1 MRTAEIKEK
10 IVELLAKARQAPP
23 TAREIAE
30 ELGLSGAGRKRL
42 GKLLAELHREGLI
55 VPLRRGRYALGPETE
70 LLPGRLQL
78 TRAGNGFVDTDK
90 GSVFVPSEAVGTA
103 LPGDRVMVRL
113 EVGENDRGPAGRV
126 VRIIERSRH
135 DIVGTLK
142 STGSFLYVLPL
153 DPVYRRDFYVAD
165 AGGARLDDRVVVRFT
180 NWQNRHVSPEGE
192 ILEVLGPADKPAGD
206 TLAVMRQ
213 YGYEDG
219 FPDKVM
225 RKAEAASS
233 LIESAG
239 KREDLRSMF
248 VLTIDPVKSRDYDD
262 ALSLERD
269 SRGRRVLGVHIADV
283 SHFVPAGGALDEEAR
298 RRGNSVYLPDKVL
311 PMLPEQ
317 LSNGVC
323 SLRPG
328 VGRLTVSAFITFDD
342 KGEVLSRRFARTV
355 ICSAAR
361 LTYDQVLALLEKG
374 NAAAKKAR
382 RAHDGTGLDRRTSD
396 KIMELDSLAQQ
407 LRQRRFDR
415 HALDIR
421 MRECE
426 VELAADGTVSDIR
439 LVLND
444 RSHQLIEECM
454 VAANEA
460 VDLELSNR
468 GVATISRFHEPP
480 REEKLQELA
489 LELQGMG
496 YSPGNLAVPANLA
509 AFMRSVNDDPL
520 AHHVRVA
527 VLKSMNRAVYS
538 ASQRGHFGLAKAF
551 YTHFTSPIRRYT
563 DLVVHRLLGAA
574 VLDGEAAEKGS
585 RRLPYRGPELEQ
597 ISSYCSDTER
607 RAEEAERMLAEI
619 KKCRYLARES
629 RDNPDREYEAVVVNV
644 TNFGLF
650 VELIEIQIDGLV
662 HVSGISERFVRFDR
676 RNRALRSGR
685 DVFKVGKR
693 IRVRV
698 VDVDL
703 DKRQA
708 ELVVA

>member
-1 MRTAEIKEK
+1 
-10 IVELLAKARQAPP
+10 
-23 TAREIAE
+23 
-30 ELGLSGAGRKRL
+30 
-42 GKLLAELHREGLI
+42 
-55 VPLRRGRYALGPETE
+55 
-70 LLPGRLQL
+70 
-78 TRAGNGFVDTDK
+78 
-90 GSVFVPSEAVGTA
+90 
-103 LPGDRVMVRL
+103 
-113 EVGENDRGPAGRV
+113 
-126 VRIIERSRH
+126 
-135 DIVGTLK
+135 
-142 STGSFLYVLPL
+142 
-153 DPVYRRDFYVAD
+153 
-165 AGGARLDDRVVVRFT
+165 
-180 NWQNRHVSPEGE
+180 
-192 ILEVLGPADKPAGD
+192 
-206 TLAVMRQ
+206 
-213 YGYEDG
+213 
-219 FPDKVM
+219 
-225 RKAEAASS
+225 
-233 LIESAG
+233 
-239 KREDLRSMF
+239 
-248 VLTIDPVKSRDYDD
+248 
-262 ALSLERD
+262 
-269 SRGRRVLGVHIADV
+269 
-283 SHFVPAGGALDEEAR
+283 
-298 RRGNSVYLPDKVL
+298 
-311 PMLPEQ
+311 
-317 LSNGVC
+317 
-323 SLRPG
+323 
-328 VGRLTVSAFITFDD
+328 
-342 KGEVLSRRFARTV
+342 
-355 ICSAAR
+355 
-361 LTYDQVLALLEKG
+361 
-374 NAAAKKAR
+374 
-382 RAHDGTGLDRRTSD
+382 
-396 KIMELDSLAQQ
+396 
-407 LRQRRFDR
+407 
-415 HALDIR
+415 
-421 MRECE
+421 
-426 VELAADGTVSDIR
+426 
-439 LVLND
+439 
-444 RSHQLIEECM
+444 
-454 VAANEA
+454 
-460 VDLELSNR
+460 
-468 GVATISRFHEPP
+468 VATISRFHEPP